1 MIFAG
6 KKNNN
11 MSENKQ
17 IEELTAMI
25 YTHLRS
31 DATSGALASLLYEEG
46 WRKQNEGEWIEETEY
61 YSDDYSECNTRK
73 VFAYSR
79 CGRTETRKQ
88 PYCNCGAKM
97 TKGE

>member
-1 MIFAG
+1 
-6 KKNNN
+6 

-17 IEELTAMI
+17 IEKLAATI

-31 DATSGALASLLYEEG
+31 DSVSRALASLLYKEG

-61 YSDDYSECNTRK
+61 YSDDYSERNTRK
-73 VFAYSR
+73 VFACSR

-88 PYCNCGAKM
+88 LYCNCGAKM